1 MFRKLVERPT
11 LTRSDE
17 LSRYDP
23 EFTFFGGVA
32 NGFNSKAPECLMS
45 GAAGTG
51 KTLANLTLL
60 YWVCRKYAGARILIV
75 RKTRESLTETVLV
88 TWERDV
94 LKPDHPI
101 LTQRPIIRRVRQSY
115 QFPNGSTVVLGGMDK
130 PDKVLSSE
138 WDIIYAPEATE
149 LTLTDWETLSGRLRS
164 GRVPYQRIIA
174 DCNPTT
180 PHHWLYQRCKAGL
193 CELIATTHKD
203 NPRYWDRERGEW
215 TPNGKAYLDRLG
227 RLTGHRRTRF
237 LEGKWVAPEGIVY
250 PDWEPATH
258 LIDRHPIPP
267 EWPRY
272 LAIDFGFTNPFVC
285 LFVAED
291 PDGRLIIYREI
302 YRTKTLV
309 EDHARAIRG
318 FLAEDAGD
326 ATLEYLRR
334 VEERKAA
341 GKFRTEDE
349 YQAERDGAVKLGERA
364 TRPRAI
370 ICDHDAEDR
379 ATLERH
385 LGLPTTAADKA
396 VSRGIQMMTAR
407 MAIQPDGKP
416 RLLYMRDSLV
426 QRDPELDEAKRPCS
440 FVEEMDTYVWQQ
452 DAAGRVVRE
461 QPVKESDHACDAAR
475 YTCVHI
481 DTPRPQF
488 RVR

>member
-1 MFRKLVERPT
+1 MIERLELHGGNLAAFRDRKSSEILLAGP
-11 LTRSDE
+11 
-17 LSRYDP
+17 
-23 EFTFFGGVA
+23 
-32 NGFNSKAPECLMS
+32 
-45 GAAGTG
+45 AGTG
-51 KTLANLTLL
+51 KTISSLL
-60 YWVCRKYAGARILIV
+60 KLLWFGDTYPGARMLMI
-75 RKTRESLTETVLV
+75 RKTRKSLAESAMV
-88 TWERDV
+88 TWEDKI
-94 LKPDHPI
+94 LGSGHPI
-101 LTQRPIIRRVRQSY
+101 IPRPIERSHRQSY
-115 QFPNGSTVVLGGMDK
+115 KFPNGSVLNVGGMDNPEK
-130 PDKVLSSE
+130 ILSTE
-138 WDIIYAPEATE
+138 YDLIYVNEATE
-149 LTLTDWETLSGRLRS
+149 LTLHDWEQVSLRLRS
-164 GRVPYQRIIA
+164 MSGPFDQIFG

-180 PHHWLYQRCKAGL
+180 PHHWLYRRCMAGQCRL
-193 CELIATTHKD
+193 YSTYHYE
-203 NPRYWDRERGEW
+203 NPAYYDYRRRVWKQEGNRYL
-215 TPNGKAYLDRLG
+215 ARL
-227 RLTGHRRTRF
+227 RTSTGIRRTRF

-309 EDHARAIRG
+309 EDHARAIKG

-326 ATLEYLRR
+326 ATLEYQRR

-341 GKFRTEDE
+341 GKFRTEEE

-364 TRPRAI
+364 ARPKAI

-407 MAIQPDGKP
+407 IAVQPDGKP

-426 QRDPELDEAKRPCS
+426 QRDPELDESKRPCS
-440 FVEEMDTYVWQQ
+440 FVEEMDSYVWQQ

-461 QPVKESDHACDAAR
+461 HPVKENDHGADCCR
-475 YTCVHI
+475 YICVHL
-481 DTPRPQF
+481 DTPKPQF